1 MNYKSLYNKKLLKI
15 SAMSLS
21 AALMFTGCGG
31 KQSQTV
37 KAIQRT
43 TQPTTVATNE
53 NGEVVTNT
61 VAVTIDTEGIVPDT
75 EKSAPISGNAV
86 VLSAIAGGKDGN
98 AEGANGVYSSEGG
111 DGGDVSNAAQGKNG
125 TGKSETST
133 ETAFSTSSDY
143 EGGRIEM
150 TLDEMRLYTL
160 VSKGEAKA
168 LYGAGVFD
176 LEIGSGAEKESYS
189 DKLKSEIIKQA
200 EYIAIVCAHANEQG
214 VSINAD
220 DQMEIDGKV
229 TEYSSKF
236 ADGEMARL
244 GITKDA
250 VEKAYYN
257 NMLATKVYESIAFNV
272 DQQVTEEEARVGV
285 FDYIYLIKKKFEID
299 GSEVK
304 MSDEEL
310 AELAESA
317 KEIRKAAVEV
327 VKEDIDKNKE
337 KEGTSGD
344 VEEAVKYESTAF
356 YNYAKTVTD
365 DTDEVE
371 MTACIGDVK
380 DELKAAVFSLEQNE
394 VSEVIETEDGYFIFF
409 CKRYEDE
416 NLSLQ
421 KKTEMIMETLDAA
434 FEVKYKEWEATT
446 KIIINKELLDSL

>member
-15 SAMSLS
+15 SAMGLS
-21 AALMFTGCGG
+21 AALLFTGCGG

-61 VAVTIDTEGIVPDT
+61 VAVTIDTAGIVPDT

-98 AEGANGVYSSEGG
+98 SEGANG
-111 DGGDVSNAAQGKNG
+111 GDVANATEGKNG
-125 TGKSETST
+125 TGKTTTST
-133 ETAFSTSSDY
+133 ETAFSTGSDY

-214 VSINAD
+214 VSINGD

-317 KEIRKAAVEV
+317 KEIRKAAVEA

-337 KEGTSGD
+337 KEG
-344 VEEAVKYESTAF
+344 A
-356 YNYAKTVTD
+356 
-365 DTDEVE
+365 
-371 MTACIGDVK
+371 
-380 DELKAAVFSLEQNE
+380 
-394 VSEVIETEDGYFIFF
+394 
-409 CKRYEDE
+409 
-416 NLSLQ
+416 
-421 KKTEMIMETLDAA
+421 
-434 FEVKYKEWEATT
+434 
-446 KIIINKELLDSL
+446 

>member
-1 MNYKSLYNKKLLKI
+1 MNYKSLYNKKLFKI
-15 SAMSLS
+15 SAMGLS
-21 AALMFTGCGG
+21 AALLFTGCGG

-61 VAVTIDTEGIVPDT
+61 VAVTIDTAGIVPDT

-98 AEGANGVYSSEGG
+98 SEGANGA
-111 DGGDVSNAAQGKNG
+111 DGANATEGKNG
-125 TGKSETST
+125 TEKTTTST
-133 ETAFSTSSDY
+133 ETAFSTGSDY
-143 EGGRIEM
+143 EGGKIEM

-214 VSINAD
+214 VSINGD

-317 KEIRKAAVEV
+317 KEIRKAAVEA

-337 KEGTSGD
+337 KEEALEGG
-344 VEEAVKYESTAF
+344 EEAVKYESTAF
-356 YNYAKTVTD
+356 YNYAKTVSD

-371 MTACIGDVK
+371 ITACIGDVK

-394 VSEVIETEDGYFIFF
+394 VSDVIETEDGYFIFF

>member
-15 SAMSLS
+15 SAMGLS

-37 KAIQRT
+37 KAIQKT

-61 VAVTIDTEGIVPDT
+61 VAVTIDTAGIVPDT

-86 VLSAIAGGKDGN
+86 VLSAIAGGKDEN
-98 AEGANGVYSSEGG
+98 ADGV
-111 DGGDVSNAAQGKNG
+111 NATEGKNG
-125 TGKSETST
+125 TGKTTST

-143 EGGRIEM
+143 EGGKIEM

-214 VSINAD
+214 VSINGD

-272 DQQVTEEEARVGV
+272 DQQITEEEARVGV

-337 KEGTSGD
+337 KEEASEDG
-344 VEEAVKYESTAF
+344 EAVKYESTAF
-356 YNYAKTVTD
+356 YNYAKTVSD

>member
-15 SAMSLS
+15 SAMGLS

-61 VAVTIDTEGIVPDT
+61 VAVTIDTAGIVPDT

-86 VLSAIAGGKDGN
+86 VLSAIAGGKEGN
-98 AEGANGVYSSEGG
+98 AEGANGA
-111 DGGDVSNAAQGKNG
+111 DGANATEGKNG
-125 TGKSETST
+125 TGKTTTST

-143 EGGRIEM
+143 EGGKIEM

-214 VSINAD
+214 VSINGD

-317 KEIRKAAVEV
+317 KEIRKAAVEA

-337 KEGTSGD
+337 KEEASED
-344 VEEAVKYESTAF
+344 VEEAAKYESTAF
-356 YNYAKTVTD
+356 YNYAKTVSD

-371 MTACIGDVK
+371 ITACIGDVK

-394 VSEVIETEDGYFIFF
+394 VSDVIETEDGYFIFF

>member
-15 SAMSLS
+15 SAMGLS
-21 AALMFTGCGG
+21 AALLFTGCGG

-61 VAVTIDTEGIVPDT
+61 VAVTIDTAGIVPDT

-86 VLSAIAGGKDGN
+86 VLSAIAGGKEGN
-98 AEGANGVYSSEGG
+98 AEGANGA
-111 DGGDVSNAAQGKNG
+111 DGANATEGKNG
-125 TGKSETST
+125 TGKTTTST
-133 ETAFSTSSDY
+133 ETAFSTGSDY
-143 EGGRIEM
+143 EGGKIEM

-214 VSINAD
+214 VSINGD

-310 AELAESA
+310 AELAESV

-337 KEGTSGD
+337 KEEASED
-344 VEEAVKYESTAF
+344 VEEAAKYESTAF
-356 YNYAKTVTD
+356 YNYAKTVSD

-371 MTACIGDVK
+371 ITACIGDVK